1 MLDDILMD
9 FVAPIF
15 IISLPRSG
23 STLTQK
29 ILTSHPGIAST
40 AEPWVMLPFIYA
52 LKNQNDGIYTEY
64 QHGLASTGIK
74 DFIQEL
80 PAGMSD
86 YYAAVREMATRL
98 YAAATR
104 GKASYFLDKTPRY
117 QLIID
122 ELMEIFP
129 DAKFIFLWRNPLA
142 IAASLL
148 NSIGTKGRWD
158 LYRYKID
165 LYKGIE
171 MLIEAATSYSDR
183 IIQIHYEDM
192 VSNPSMVWRDVFSY
206 LGLDYEPSILEDYA
220 GVKFSGAM
228 VGPPGAKAYDKI
240 STQSIDSWTDAFRSP
255 LRRAWARRYL
265 AWIGDDRLQVMGYA
279 REDILRTLHGS
290 LDFNPA
296 RAISDAA
303 FMTIGAAHAAFD
315 LSGVKRQ
322 LRIAISGKR
331 CYPAT

>member
-1 MLDDILMD
+1 MN

-15 IISLPRSG
+15 IISSPRSG

-40 AEPWVMLPFIYA
+40 AEPWLMLPFIYA
-52 LKNQNDGIYTEY
+52 LKSQNDGIYTEY
-64 QHGLASTGIK
+64 QQALSSTGIR
-74 DFIQEL
+74 DFIREL

-86 YYAAVREMATRL
+86 YYAAVREMSVRL
-98 YAAATR
+98 YAAAA
-104 GKASYFLDKTPRY
+104 GEKASYFLDKTPRY

-165 LYKGIE
+165 LYKGVE
-171 MLIEAATSYSDR
+171 KLVEAARSYSDR
-183 IIQIHYEDM
+183 IIQIRYEDM
-192 VSNPSMVWRDVFSY
+192 VSNPSIVWRDVFSY

-220 GVKFSGAM
+220 GVQFSGAM
-228 VGPPGAKAYDKI
+228 VGPPGAKSYDKI
-240 STQSIDSWTDAFRSP
+240 STESVDSWTDAFRSP
-255 LRRAWARRYL
+255 LRRTWARRYL
-265 AWIGDDRLQVMGYA
+265 AWIGEERLRVMGY
-279 REDILRTLHGS
+279 ELEEITSKLNGS
-290 LDFNPA
+290 LNFDPSSL
-296 RAISDAA
+296 ISDAV
-303 FMTIGAAHAAFD
+303 FMTIGAAHAPLD
-315 LSGVKRQ
+315 LSGLKRQ
-322 LRIAISGKR
+322 MSCAISGKI
-331 CYPAT
+331 CYAAT